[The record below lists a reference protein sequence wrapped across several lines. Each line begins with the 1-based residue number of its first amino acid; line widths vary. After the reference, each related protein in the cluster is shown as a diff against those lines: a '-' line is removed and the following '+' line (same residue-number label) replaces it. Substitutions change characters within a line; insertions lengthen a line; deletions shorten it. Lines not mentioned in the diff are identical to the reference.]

1 MSIYLGENLVA
12 GSGGEAAN
20 CLLLSWDIPKSSV
33 YILTDEQNRITRCD
47 GGYSTPPDLTGWIKI
62 DEGTGDKYNLCQS
75 HYFEGGMYTYDG
87 IPLYKWD
94 GQAVQPRTDDEIA
107 ADRAARPAPPPS
119 PVEQLRADNA
129 LLRAQIAAATDRQE
143 FLEDCIAEMA
153 MQVYDV

>member
-1 MSIYLGENLVA
+1 MAIYYKDTLVA
-12 GSGGEAAN
+12 GAGGGTAN
-20 CLLLSWDIPKSSV
+20 VLPIASDIPKSSV
-33 YILTDEQNRITRCD
+33 YILTDDQDRITRCD
-47 GGYSTPPDLTGWIKI
+47 GGYSTPSDLTGWIKI

-75 HYFEGGMYTYDG
+75 HYFEDGLYTMDG

-94 GQAVQPRTDDEIA
+94 GQAAQRRTDDEIA

-119 PVEQLRADNA
+119 PMEQLRADNV